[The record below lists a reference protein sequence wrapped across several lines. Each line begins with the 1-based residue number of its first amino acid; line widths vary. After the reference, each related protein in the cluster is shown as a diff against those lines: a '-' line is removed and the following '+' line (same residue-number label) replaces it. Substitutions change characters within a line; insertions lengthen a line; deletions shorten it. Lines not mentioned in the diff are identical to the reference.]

1 MSHVIM
7 AQDYHPFPMS
17 NAVWREYRMY
27 ASSSSS
33 TFYNYQH
40 ELIGDTLLNGVLYSK
55 VHKTGYFAKVGG
67 GEEKW
72 NKVYVGAIR
81 EDSSKKVFFIPNSSS
96 VEWLLYD
103 FNLSIGDTL
112 PYMYGMSPGDH
123 IVNIV
128 DSVLL
133 SDTFHKRYGIRVYD
147 SPVGQKNLYFIE
159 GVGTTYGLLQ
169 KQGGIS
175 GMIAKLIC
183 FIHNGITAYS
193 TGEKC
198 ELIELPVDNVDTN
211 ELKCFLN
218 PSNMIVELTGLP
230 GNQLIFNLYSANGSK
245 VYEKI
250 IPSGKKSV
258 FVDMKML
265 SPGIY
270 LLVLYDEKNPLLSQ
284 KLILQ

>member
-1 MSHVIM
+1 MEAFTRFIYTGPLAVILTTIPRIVIMKHISTIKRYSVLLILFLMSYVIM

-27 ASSSSS
+27 ASSSNS

-40 ELIGDTLLNGVLYSK
+40 ELIGDTLVNGVLYSK

-123 IVNIV
+123 IVNNV

-147 SPVGQKNLYFIE
+147 SPVGQ
-159 GVGTTYGLLQ
+159 
-169 KQGGIS
+169 
-175 GMIAKLIC
+175 
-183 FIHNGITAYS
+183 
-193 TGEKC
+193 
-198 ELIELPVDNVDTN
+198 
-211 ELKCFLN
+211 
-218 PSNMIVELTGLP
+218 
-230 GNQLIFNLYSANGSK
+230 
-245 VYEKI
+245 
-250 IPSGKKSV
+250 
-258 FVDMKML
+258 
-265 SPGIY
+265 
-270 LLVLYDEKNPLLSQ
+270 
-284 KLILQ
+284 